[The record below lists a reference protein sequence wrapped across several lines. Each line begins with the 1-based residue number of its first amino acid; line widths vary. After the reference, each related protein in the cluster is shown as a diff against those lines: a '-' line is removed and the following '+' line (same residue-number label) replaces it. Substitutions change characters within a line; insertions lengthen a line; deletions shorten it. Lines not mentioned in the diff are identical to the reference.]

1 MSSPFCYNA
10 CDGHSHYQEPVLS
23 GKNISKDNLK
33 DEKSLEKTPPQCTK
47 HTGLKKYKLCKILQ
61 SGLLLVPR
69 SVQAQTNLDFVRVS
83 FAYIY
88 PTIWQQNHQPEYSSP
103 KAGVA
108 HNSKK

>member
-1 MSSPFCYNA
+1 M
-10 CDGHSHYQEPVLS
+10 
-23 GKNISKDNLK
+23 
-33 DEKSLEKTPPQCTK
+33 
-47 HTGLKKYKLCKILQ
+47 KKYELCKILQ

-88 PTIWQQNHQPEYSSP
+88 PAIWQQNHQPEYSSP

-108 HNSKK
+108 HNSKKKEYSSYISFCFVDVLFVISLLLLLL